1 MMVKGLEKRF
11 NEIGNKLA
19 AKLMGDILDYHTSP
33 LEAAETANEAKAEL
47 LVLTHIVPPLPNALV
62 ERIFLRKA
70 SKIRKK
76 DTILAFDG
84 LHLRLP
90 LGKKTILK
98 GDFRP

>member
-1 MMVKGLEKRF
+1 MMVKALEKRF
-11 NEIGNKLA
+11 DKLGNKLV
-19 AKLMGDILDYHTSP
+19 AKLMKDILDYHTSP
-33 LEAAETANEAKAEL
+33 LQAAQTANKAKAKL

-62 ERIFLRKA
+62 ERIFLREA
-70 SKIRKK
+70 LKIREK

-90 LGKKTILK
+90 LGKKIILK